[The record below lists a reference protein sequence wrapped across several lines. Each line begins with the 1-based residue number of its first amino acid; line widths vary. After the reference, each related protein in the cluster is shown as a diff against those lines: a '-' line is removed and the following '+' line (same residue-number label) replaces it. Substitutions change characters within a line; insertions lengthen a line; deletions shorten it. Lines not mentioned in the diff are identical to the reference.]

1 MKYSNY
7 VYRCTFVAAIGGL
20 LFGYDT
26 AVIAGAIGFM
36 QLKYQLSPGMMG
48 WIASCALIGCVFGA
62 MIAGIISDRI
72 GRKKVLMISGVLFAI
87 SSIGILIP
95 LDLIYFV
102 VFRLVGGLGI
112 GIASM
117 VVSMYIS
124 EIAPP
129 AIRGRLIS
137 INQLGIVIGI
147 LVIFFVNAYIA
158 SLHNDGWTVTVGWR
172 YMFGSGAIPSIVF
185 ILLLLFVP
193 ESPRWLAQKK
203 RWAEANIVLNK
214 LNTPEVAQSELAA
227 IRASM
232 TDETGSFAE
241 LWSPRLRTVTLLGIV
256 LAAFSQITGINAV
269 MYYAPEIFKA
279 TGDGVQSA
287 LLQTIL
293 VGVINIISTVVAIL
307 YVDKLGRKLM
317 LMIGSAGMAI
327 SLALI
332 GIFFFTGMT
341 NGYWVIVAILSYVS
355 FFGISL
361 GPLTFVVVAEIFP
374 NHVRAR
380 AISIAIL
387 CLWVSTFIVSLVF
400 PALLKFFGG
409 AYTFWLFMLLSIL
422 AFLFIWKKLPETKGK
437 TLEEIEKYWSNV

>member
-36 QLKYQLSPGMMG
+36 QHKYQLSPGIMG
-48 WIASCALIGCVFGA
+48 WIASCALIGCAIGA
-62 MIAGIISDRI
+62 MVAGVLSDRI
-72 GRKKVLMISGVLFAI
+72 GRRKVLMVSGILFAV
-87 SSIGILIP
+87 SSIGIIIP

-117 VVSMYIS
+117 VVPMYIS

-158 SLHNDGWTVTVGWR
+158 SLHTDDWTVAVGWR
-172 YMFGSGAIPSIVF
+172 YMFGSGAIPSMVF
-185 ILLLLFVP
+185 ILLLFFVP
-193 ESPRWLAQKK
+193 ESPRWLCQKK
-203 RWAEANIVLNK
+203 QWAEADIVLNK
-214 LNTPEVAQSELAA
+214 LNSPEVANSELTA
-227 IRASM
+227 IRESLN
-232 TDETGSFAE
+232 DETGSFAE
-241 LWSPRLRTVTLLGIV
+241 LWSPRLRTLSIMGITL
-256 LAAFSQITGINAV
+256 ACFSQITGINAV

-287 LLQTIL
+287 LFQTIM
-293 VGVINIISTVVAIL
+293 VGVVNIISTIVAIL
-307 YVDKLGRKLM
+307 YVDRLGRKLM

-327 SLALI
+327 FLALI
-332 GIFFFTGMT
+332 GIFFFAGMT
-341 NGYWVIVAILSYVS
+341 KGYWVVISILGYVS

-374 NHVRAR
+374 NRVRAK
-380 AISIAIL
+380 AISTAIL
-387 CLWVSTFIVSLVF
+387 CLWVSTFLVSLLF

-409 AYTFWLFMLLSIL
+409 ASTFWLFAFLSIL
-422 AFLFIWKKLPETKGK
+422 AFLFIWRAVPETKGK
-437 TLEEIEKYWSNV
+437 TLEEIEKILVK